1 MAESGQKPGR
11 AQLYLATHNKED
23 GSYVNE
29 AAREICEKI
38 ELIVSQSATD
48 ESEVSPNN
56 VLGKVLGKEHSGR
69 VRCLRLRAIAS
80 KVFRQ
85 TRHHFGGINTSS
97 YDNGSCPSQCEEK
110 YNQILN
116 AGNQSQENYA
126 QMMTAH
132 HPMMNAFKA
141 YMIMKEGTIPEQFSG
156 IFVSLPPISVNKI

>member
-1 MAESGQKPGR
+1 MMAESGQKPGR

-29 AAREICEKI
+29 AAREIC
-38 ELIVSQSATD
+38 
-48 ESEVSPNN
+48 
-56 VLGKVLGKEHSGR
+56 VLGKEHSGR